1 MLGEVRVDDP
11 GRNVGVAC
19 SVQLQ
24 SVDLLCGQ
32 ACGFHY
38 LCADACFRQLQPH
51 QIMMK
56 KTQFALACV
65 FSAMALAVSPCS
77 AQAVDAQRETIAPA
91 FAHRIANVPGK
102 TLTALIVIYAPGAK
116 TPAHRHGQSFVVGY
130 VLEGAIRS
138 KLDNGEERVYRA
150 GESWTEKPGAHHSVS
165 ENASTTEPAKLMA
178 LLVAKTNAKDLFALD
193 GSKVKK

>member
-1 MLGEVRVDDP
+1 
-11 GRNVGVAC
+11 
-19 SVQLQ
+19 
-24 SVDLLCGQ
+24 
-32 ACGFHY
+32 
-38 LCADACFRQLQPH
+38 
-51 QIMMK
+51 MMK
-56 KTQFALACV
+56 KTQFPLVCAL
-65 FSAMALAVSPCS
+65 SAIAFAVSPCT

-91 FAHRIANVPGK
+91 FAHPIANAPGK
-102 TLTALIVIYAPGAK
+102 TLTALIVTYAPGAK

-165 ENASTTEPAKLMA
+165 ENASATEPAKLMA
-178 LLVAKTNAKDLFALD
+178 LLVAKTNAKDLFTLD